1 MRFVRNRDVLSPFD
15 AAARRFVEE
24 LASGEPVT
32 LEVLFDRDMHEHR
45 KIMAQIAEV
54 AKAVGA
60 DPEWLRAQLL
70 FETGNFQHL
79 GEMYGKTVVA
89 VNSMS
94 RHHMR
99 DHELHAFWDD
109 AVAVLRKRVLPQIT
123 SAAERERLAA
133 TLSQQGAPV
142 TG

>member
-1 MRFVRNRDVLSPFD
+1 MKYLRNRDGLAPFD
-15 AAARRFVEE
+15 AAARKFVDG
-24 LASGEPVT
+24 LVSGEPVT
-32 LEVLFDRDMHEHR
+32 LEVIYDRDMVEHR
-45 KIMAQIAEV
+45 KIMAQISEI

-79 GEMYGKTVVA
+79 GEMFGKTVVA

-94 RHHMR
+94 RHHMK
-99 DHELHAFWDD
+99 DYELHAFWDD
-109 AVAVLRKRVLPQIT
+109 ATEVLRKKVLPQIKD
-123 SAAERERLAA
+123 AAERERLAA
-133 TLSQQGAPV
+133 QLSQQGAPV